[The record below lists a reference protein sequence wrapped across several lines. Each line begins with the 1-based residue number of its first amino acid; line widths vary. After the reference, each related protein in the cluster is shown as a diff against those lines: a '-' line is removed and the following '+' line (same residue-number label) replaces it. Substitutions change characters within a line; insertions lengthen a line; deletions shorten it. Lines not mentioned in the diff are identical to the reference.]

1 MQRLKTLIKEKYLE
15 EGNFILSS
23 GRQSDYYFDIKSLML
38 DPLGA
43 RLVGSAM
50 RDLIPERLQT
60 LENLCLGG
68 LELGAALLAPIM
80 SMQGFYTFV
89 IRKKAKEYG
98 LGGRIMGNLQLG
110 NNVILIDDVITSGK
124 SIQECKDYLS
134 MALIY
139 PIYTICIIDRSDSKN
154 NGYLSLFKE
163 SDFIDK

>member
-1 MQRLKTLIKEKYLE
+1 MLRLKTLIKEKYLE

-43 RLVGSAM
+43 RMVGTAM
-50 RDLIPERLQT
+50 RNLIPERLQNQER
-60 LENLCLGG
+60 LYLGG

-98 LGGRIMGNLQLG
+98 LGGRIIGNLAWDAH
-110 NNVILIDDVITSGK
+110 VILIDDVITSGK
-124 SIQECKDYLS
+124 SIKECKDYLAT
-134 MALIY
+134 ALIN
-139 PIYTICIIDRSDSKN
+139 PIYTICIIDRSDSD
-154 NGYLSLFKE
+154 NGYLSVFKE
-163 SDFIDK
+163 SDFFNK